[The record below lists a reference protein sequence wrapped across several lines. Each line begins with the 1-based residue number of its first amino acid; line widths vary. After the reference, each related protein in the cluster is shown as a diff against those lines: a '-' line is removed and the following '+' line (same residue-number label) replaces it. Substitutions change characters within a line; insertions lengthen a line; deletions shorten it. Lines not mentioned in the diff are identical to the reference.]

1 MSRCINDFLSNLIQ
15 HPSCKLSYSKLKVS
29 KAEQKVR
36 IMNQI
41 SKSFLLIIRLVE
53 EGAAATYA
61 VVVIVV
67 AMVLGK
73 RHSAISSFR
82 SLEKQLN

>member
-1 MSRCINDFLSNLIQ
+1 
-15 HPSCKLSYSKLKVS
+15 LSYSKLKVS